1 MRMRIVALVSDEI
14 NIRVSVVGYKIA
26 SFQNWLPLADIPAKE
41 IVMNENGSFGVRFDT
56 RFLETRRGNMKPIFE
71 VVED

>member
-1 MRMRIVALVSDEI
+1 MSMRIVALVSDEI
-14 NIRVSVVGYKIA
+14 NVRVSVVGYRIA
-26 SFQNWLPLADIPAKE
+26 SFQNWQPLADIPAKE

-56 RFLETRRGNMKPIFE
+56 KFLETRKGNMKPIFE